1 MGMNFACLRD
11 KKSYVWSTLSG
22 QNCGGMGWQG
32 FQIMQGLVARVKN
45 YILFKVR
52 DCLLYSSSSSVTGRN
67 PQNALAWRVF
77 VTLRH
82 WPLYWTVPPVCRI
95 CLDPSLSLPADW
107 ATGFVSSRVGA
118 HGRRVGVA
126 AEPYSRL

>member
-1 MGMNFACLRD
+1 
-11 KKSYVWSTLSG
+11 
-22 QNCGGMGWQG
+22 MGWQG

-82 WPLYWTVPPVCRI
+82 WPLYWTVPLCAGSAWTLALVCQ
-95 CLDPSLSLPADW
+95 LTGQLVLSPLGLGHMGEGW
-107 ATGFVSSRVGA
+107 G
-118 HGRRVGVA
+118 
-126 AEPYSRL
+126 